1 MSVMEIFWLDLVI
14 VFGVTILSF
23 ILFAGER
30 LVAAWFAFCITAAV
44 SFWGWVI
51 YVAVHFIGKYW

>member
-1 MSVMEIFWLDLVI
+1 MSVMDVFLLNVVLVL
-14 VFGVTILSF
+14 GLTILVF
-23 ILFAGER
+23 ILAAGER
-30 LVAAWFAFCITAAV
+30 LVSAWVAFWFTGVI